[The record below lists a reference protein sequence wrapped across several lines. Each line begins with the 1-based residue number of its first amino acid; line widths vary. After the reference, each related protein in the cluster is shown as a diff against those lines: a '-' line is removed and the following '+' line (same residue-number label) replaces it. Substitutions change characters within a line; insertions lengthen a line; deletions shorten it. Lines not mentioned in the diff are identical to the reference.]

1 MQSNLALECL
11 SLVLQAFDLVSE
23 PQDGEEVLFLR
34 QLLLLFDLAL
44 QVLYKRTQVCQCIL
58 SEIFGRRCIL
68 LDAIQVLDRL
78 ESLFSLLVDNRSEPL
93 ILLRDLLDDLL
104 FDALLLHDRALHR
117 RALLEGSL
125 RLVE

>member
-93 ILLRDLLDDLL
+93 VLL
-104 FDALLLHDRALHR
+104 
-117 RALLEGSL
+117 
-125 RLVE
+125 